1 MRVVGLDLAGSP
13 KNPTGYCIL
22 DYDDRK
28 TVRVGVLKGD
38 DEIVALVKSAGP
50 KLVAIDA
57 PLTYAGVRRN
67 CDEILREH
75 GAIPATMRGMETL
88 AFRGVSL
95 SKRLNA
101 EGFETIEVF
110 SKGTAKILGVFDKDD
125 FRVQKNLMALGI
137 EGDMGGRILSRDE
150 LDAILCALT
159 ALLHIL
165 GQTRTIGDEGGR
177 VVVPDA

>member
-22 DYDDRK
+22 DYDERK
-28 TVRVGVLKGD
+28 TVKVGILRGD
-38 DEIVALVKSAGP
+38 DEIIDLVKSAGP

-57 PLTYAGVRRN
+57 PLTYAGVRRS
-67 CDEILREH
+67 CDEILREY

-95 SKRLNA
+95 SGRLKS
-101 EGFETIEVF
+101 EGFDCIEVF
-110 SKGTAKILGVFDKDD
+110 ATGTGKILGVFDRDD
-125 FRVQKNLMALGI
+125 FKLQKNLMALGI
-137 EGDMGGRILSRDE
+137 VGDMGDRILVRDE

-159 ALLHIL
+159 ALLHL
-165 GQTRTIGDEGGR
+165 LAETRTIGDEGGR